1 MLRTQGQAV
10 PQIENLKEQ
19 NLTPRFTTIRK
30 SVDNR
35 WFFPSQTYADD
46 TLYFREFPVRIRI
59 EINYL
64 NYKRFGA
71 ESTVTYGA
79 PKQP

>member
-1 MLRTQGQAV
+1 M
-10 PQIENLKEQ
+10 
-19 NLTPRFTTIRK
+19 
-30 SVDNR
+30 DNR